1 MFGILLGYFS
11 KFLVNYQTWEK
22 SWEPIDFRPAAE
34 IKVALEAP
42 KLTDSIWS
50 EKFCESLYP

>member
-11 KFLVNYQTWEK
+11 KFLVNYQTWEE
-22 SWEPIDFRPAAE
+22 SWEPIDFQPAAE

-50 EKFCESLYP
+50 EKFCEILYP